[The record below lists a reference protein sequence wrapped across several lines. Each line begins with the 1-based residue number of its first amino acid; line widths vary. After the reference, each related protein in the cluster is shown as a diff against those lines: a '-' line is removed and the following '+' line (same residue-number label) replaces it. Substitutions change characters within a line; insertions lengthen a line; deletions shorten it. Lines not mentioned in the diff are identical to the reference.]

1 MRATAPFLEAT
12 KLGIITRHVTLR
24 TMCLWLRGS
33 SPHSVQ
39 LSSSKS
45 FQRQAQGEQKLQM
58 ATLEAAAPG
67 SLTITPQE
75 PLDLLDLSLVL
86 PTYNES
92 AHIDVIVEQL
102 IAVLDGIPRLKYE
115 IIIVDDASPDR
126 TWEKSLQLSRTF
138 PQVRAIRRQGQ
149 RDLSTAVLRGWQ
161 VARGEILAVMDADL
175 QHPPE
180 TITELWRAMRPGADL
195 AVASRNMEGGGVSD
209 WTFSRRVVSR
219 CAQLLGLVVLPE
231 VTGKVSDPMSGY
243 FMVRRCALEGRELNP
258 LGYKI
263 LIEVLARGDV
273 EKISEVPYV
282 FRETPERA
290 SKHSAAVFAQYLRHL
305 TRLRIH
311 LLKTSSFV
319 RFCIVGASGTLID
332 TTMLFLLSDPRTL
345 NWSLTGSKIIAAEV
359 ALTNNFIWNDLWTFG
374 KFSNRQNSVHQRA
387 RRFLK
392 FNLLCSVGIIL
403 NLIILNVGFKVFHMN
418 RYIANLSAIFVVT
431 FWNYNTNRKLSWR
444 TTAKE

>member
-1 MRATAPFLEAT
+1 M
-12 KLGIITRHVTLR
+12 G
-24 TMCLWLRGS
+24 
-33 SPHSVQ
+33 
-39 LSSSKS
+39 
-45 FQRQAQGEQKLQM
+45 
-58 ATLEAAAPG
+58 TLEAVAPG
-67 SLTITPQE
+67 PLTIAVPQ
-75 PLDLLDLSLVL
+75 PPGVLDLSLIL
-86 PTYNES
+86 PTYNET
-92 AHIDVIVEQL
+92 AHIDAIVEQL
-102 IAVLDGIPRLKYE
+102 IPVLDGIPALRYE
-115 IIIVDDASPDR
+115 IIIVDDDSPDR
-126 TWEKSLQLSRTF
+126 TWEKALQLSHKF

-149 RDLSTAVLRGWQ
+149 RDVSTAVLQGWQ
-161 VARGEILAVMDADL
+161 VARGDIFAVMDADL

-180 TITELWRAMRPGADL
+180 TITELWRAMRRGADL
-195 AVASRNMEGGGVSD
+195 AVASRNIEGGGVSD
-209 WTFSRRVVSR
+209 WTFSRRIVSR

-231 VTGKVSDPMSGY
+231 VAGKVSDPLSGY
-243 FMVRRCALEGRELNP
+243 FMVRRSALEGRELKP

-263 LIEVLARGDV
+263 LMEVLARGAV

-282 FRETPERA
+282 FRETPERP
-290 SKHSAAVFAQYLRHL
+290 SKHSPAVFAQYLQHL
-305 TRLRIH
+305 SRLRIH
-311 LLKTSSFV
+311 LLKTSPFV

-359 ALTNNFIWNDLWTFG
+359 ALANNFIWNDLWTFG
-374 KFSNRQNSVHQRA
+374 KFSRCQNTFRQRA

>member
-1 MRATAPFLEAT
+1 MSTSEVGAL
-12 KLGIITRHVTLR
+12 
-24 TMCLWLRGS
+24 
-33 SPHSVQ
+33 
-39 LSSSKS
+39 
-45 FQRQAQGEQKLQM
+45 
-58 ATLEAAAPG
+58 G
-67 SLTITPQE
+67 SLTIAPQE
-75 PLDLLDLSLVL
+75 RPDILDLSLIL

-92 AHIDVIVEQL
+92 AHIYSIVEQL
-102 IAVLDGIPRLKYE
+102 IVVLDGISALRYE
-115 IIIVDDASPDR
+115 IIIVDDDSPDR
-126 TWEKSLQLSRTF
+126 TWAKALQLSNKF
-138 PQVRAIRRQGQ
+138 PQVRAIRRQNH
-149 RDLSTAVLRGWQ
+149 RALSTAVLHGWQ
-161 VARGEILAVMDADL
+161 IARGEIFAVMDADL

-180 TITELWRAMRPGADL
+180 TIVELWRAMKRGADL
-195 AVASRNMEGGGVSD
+195 AIASRNIEGGGVSD

-231 VTGKVSDPMSGY
+231 ITGKVSDPMSGY
-243 FMVRRCALEGRELNP
+243 FMVRRTALEGRELKP
-258 LGYKI
+258 IGYKI
-263 LIEVLARGDV
+263 LVEVLARGGI

-282 FRETPERA
+282 FRECPERP
-290 SKHSAAVFAQYLRHL
+290 SKHSLAVFAQYLKHL
-305 TRLRIH
+305 SRLRIH
-311 LLKTSSFV
+311 LLKTSPFV

-332 TTMLFLLSDPRTL
+332 TALLFLLSDPRTL

-374 KFSNRQNSVHQRA
+374 KFSSCQSSFRQRA

>member
-1 MRATAPFLEAT
+1 M
-12 KLGIITRHVTLR
+12 G
-24 TMCLWLRGS
+24 
-33 SPHSVQ
+33 
-39 LSSSKS
+39 
-45 FQRQAQGEQKLQM
+45 
-58 ATLEAAAPG
+58 TLELAAPG
-67 SLTITPQE
+67 TILPQE
-75 PLDLLDLSLVL
+75 SPDLLDLSVVL

-92 AHIDVIVEQL
+92 AHIDAIVEQL
-102 IAVLDGIPRLKYE
+102 ITVLNNIPALRYE
-115 IIIVDDASPDR
+115 IIIVDDDSPDR
-126 TWEKSLQLSRTF
+126 TWENALQLSQKC
-138 PQVRAIRRQGQ
+138 PQVRAIRRQDQ

-161 VARGEILAVMDADL
+161 VARGDVFAVMDADL

-180 TITELWRAMRPGADL
+180 TIPELWRAIRRGADL
-195 AVASRNMEGGGVSD
+195 AIASRNIEGGGVSD
-209 WTFSRRVVSR
+209 WTLPRRIVSR

-243 FMVRRCALEGRELNP
+243 FMVRRSALEGRQLHP

-263 LIEVLARGDV
+263 LVEVLARGTV

-282 FRETPERA
+282 FRETPHRP
-290 SKHSAAVFAQYLRHL
+290 SKHSAAVSAQYLQHL
-305 TRLRIH
+305 IRIRIH
-311 LLKTSSFV
+311 LLKTSTFL

-332 TTMLFLLSDPRTL
+332 TAMLFLLSDPRTL
-345 NWSLTGSKIIAAEV
+345 NWNLTGSKIIAAEL

-374 KFSNRQNSVHQRA
+374 KFSNRQNTFRQRA

-403 NLIILNVGFKVFHMN
+403 NLIILNIGFKVFHMN
-418 RYIANLSAIFVVT
+418 RYIANLSAIFIVT

>member
-1 MRATAPFLEAT
+1 M
-12 KLGIITRHVTLR
+12 G
-24 TMCLWLRGS
+24 
-33 SPHSVQ
+33 
-39 LSSSKS
+39 
-45 FQRQAQGEQKLQM
+45 
-58 ATLEAAAPG
+58 TLEVAAPG
-67 SLTITPQE
+67 LILPQE
-75 PLDLLDLSLVL
+75 PPDVLDLSLVL

-92 AHIDVIVEQL
+92 AHIDAIVEQL
-102 IAVLDGIPRLKYE
+102 IAVLGGIPALRYE
-115 IIIVDDASPDR
+115 IIIVDDNSPDR
-126 TWEKSLQLSRTF
+126 TWEKALQLSHKF
-138 PQVRAIRRQGQ
+138 PEVHAIRRQDQ
-149 RDLSTAVLRGWQ
+149 RDVSTAVLRGWQ
-161 VARGEILAVMDADL
+161 IARGEVFAVMDADL

-180 TITELWRAMRPGADL
+180 TITELWRAMRRGADL
-195 AVASRNMEGGGVSD
+195 AVASRNVEGGGVSD
-209 WTFSRRVVSR
+209 WTLPRRIVSR

-243 FMVRRCALEGRELNP
+243 FMVRRSALEGRELHP

-263 LIEVLARGDV
+263 LVEVLARGTV

-282 FRETPERA
+282 FRETPHRP
-290 SKHSAAVFAQYLRHL
+290 SKHSAAVFAQYLQHL
-305 TRLRIH
+305 IRIRIH
-311 LLKTSSFV
+311 LLKTSTFV

-332 TTMLFLLSDPRTL
+332 TAMLFLLSDPRTL
-345 NWSLTGSKIIAAEV
+345 NWNLTGSKIIAAEL

-374 KFSNRQNSVHQRA
+374 KFSSCQNTLRQRA

-403 NLIILNVGFKVFHMN
+403 NIIILNIGFKVFHVN

>member
-1 MRATAPFLEAT
+1 M
-12 KLGIITRHVTLR
+12 G
-24 TMCLWLRGS
+24 
-33 SPHSVQ
+33 
-39 LSSSKS
+39 
-45 FQRQAQGEQKLQM
+45 
-58 ATLEAAAPG
+58 TLELAAPG
-67 SLTITPQE
+67 TILPQE
-75 PLDLLDLSLVL
+75 SPDLLDLSVVL

-92 AHIDVIVEQL
+92 AHIDAIVEQL
-102 IAVLDGIPRLKYE
+102 ITVLNNIPALRYE
-115 IIIVDDASPDR
+115 IIIVDDDSPDR
-126 TWEKSLQLSRTF
+126 TWEKALQLSQKF
-138 PQVRAIRRQGQ
+138 PQVRAIRRQDQ

-161 VARGEILAVMDADL
+161 VARGDVFAVMDADL

-180 TITELWRAMRPGADL
+180 TIPELWRAIRRGADL
-195 AVASRNMEGGGVSD
+195 AIASRNIEGGGVSD
-209 WTFSRRVVSR
+209 WTLPRRIVSR

-243 FMVRRCALEGRELNP
+243 FMVRRSALEGRELHP

-263 LIEVLARGDV
+263 LVEVLARGTV

-282 FRETPERA
+282 FRETPHRP
-290 SKHSAAVFAQYLRHL
+290 SKHSAAVFAQYLQHL
-305 TRLRIH
+305 IRIRIH
-311 LLKTSSFV
+311 LLKTSTFV

-345 NWSLTGSKIIAAEV
+345 NWNLTGSKIIAAEL

-374 KFSNRQNSVHQRA
+374 KFSSRQNTFRQRA

-403 NLIILNVGFKVFHMN
+403 NLIILNIGFKVFHMN

>member
-1 MRATAPFLEAT
+1 M
-12 KLGIITRHVTLR
+12 VTL
-24 TMCLWLRGS
+24 
-33 SPHSVQ
+33 
-39 LSSSKS
+39 
-45 FQRQAQGEQKLQM
+45 EI
-58 ATLEAAAPG
+58 AASGP
-67 SLTITPQE
+67 LTIAPQE
-75 PLDLLDLSLVL
+75 PPDVLDLSLVL

-92 AHIDVIVEQL
+92 AHIDAIVGQL
-102 IAVLDGIPRLKYE
+102 IAVLDGIPALRYE
-115 IIIVDDASPDR
+115 IIIVDDDSPDR
-126 TWEKSLQLSRTF
+126 TSEKALQLSHKF
-138 PQVRAIRRQGQ
+138 PQVRAIRRPDQ

-161 VARGEILAVMDADL
+161 LARGDVFAVMDADL

-180 TITELWRAMRPGADL
+180 TLSELWRAIRRGADL
-195 AVASRNMEGGGVSD
+195 AVASRNIEGGGVSD
-209 WTFSRRVVSR
+209 WTLPRRIVSR

-243 FMVRRCALEGRELNP
+243 FMVRRSALEGRQLNP

-263 LIEVLARGDV
+263 LVEVLARGTV
-273 EKISEVPYV
+273 EKIAEVPYV
-282 FRETPERA
+282 FRETPDRP
-290 SKHSAAVFAQYLRHL
+290 SKHSAAVFTQYLKHL
-305 TRLRIH
+305 TRIRIH
-311 LLKTSSFV
+311 LLKNSTFL
-319 RFCIVGASGTLID
+319 RFCMVGASGTLID

-345 NWSLTGSKIIAAEV
+345 NWSLTGSKIIAAEL

-374 KFSNRQNSVHQRA
+374 KFCSRQNTFRQRA

-403 NLIILNVGFKVFHMN
+403 NLIILNIGFKVFHVN

>member
-1 MRATAPFLEAT
+1 M
-12 KLGIITRHVTLR
+12 G
-24 TMCLWLRGS
+24 
-33 SPHSVQ
+33 
-39 LSSSKS
+39 
-45 FQRQAQGEQKLQM
+45 
-58 ATLEAAAPG
+58 TLEVVAPG
-67 SLTITPQE
+67 PLTIAPQE
-75 PLDLLDLSLVL
+75 DPEILDLSLVL

-92 AHIDVIVEQL
+92 AHIDSIVEQL
-102 IAVLDGIPRLKYE
+102 IVVLEAISALRYE
-115 IIIVDDASPDR
+115 IIIVDDDSPDR
-126 TWEKSLQLSRTF
+126 TWAKALELSQKF
-138 PQVRAIRRQGQ
+138 PQVRAIRRQNQ
-149 RDLSTAVLRGWQ
+149 RDLSTAVLCGWQ
-161 VARGEILAVMDADL
+161 IARGETFAVMDADL

-180 TITELWRAMRPGADL
+180 TIAELWRAMKRGADL
-195 AVASRNMEGGGVSD
+195 AMASRNIEGGGVSD

-219 CAQLLGLVVLPE
+219 CAQFLRLIVLPE

-243 FMVRRCALEGRELNP
+243 FMVRRSSLESRDLNP

-263 LIEVLARGDV
+263 LMEVLARGEIV
-273 EKISEVPYV
+273 KISEVPYV
-282 FRETPERA
+282 FRETPERP
-290 SKHSAAVFAQYLRHL
+290 SKHSPAVFAQYLLHL
-305 TRLRIH
+305 SRLRIH
-311 LLKTSSFV
+311 LLKTSPFV

-359 ALTNNFIWNDLWTFG
+359 ALANNFIWNDLWTFG
-374 KFSNRQNSVHQRA
+374 KFSRRQNNFRQRP

-403 NLIILNVGFKVFHMN
+403 NLIILNVGVKVFHMN

>member
-1 MRATAPFLEAT
+1 M
-12 KLGIITRHVTLR
+12 G
-24 TMCLWLRGS
+24 
-33 SPHSVQ
+33 
-39 LSSSKS
+39 
-45 FQRQAQGEQKLQM
+45 
-58 ATLEAAAPG
+58 TLEVAAPG
-67 SLTITPQE
+67 PLIIAPRE
-75 PLDLLDLSLVL
+75 PPDVLDLSLIL

-92 AHIDVIVEQL
+92 AHIEAIVEQL
-102 IAVLDGIPRLKYE
+102 IAVLDAIPALRYE
-115 IIIVDDASPDR
+115 IIIVDDDSPDR
-126 TWEKSLQLSRTF
+126 TWEKALQLSHKF
-138 PQVRAIRRQGQ
+138 PQVRTIRRQDQ

-161 VARGEILAVMDADL
+161 IARGEVFAVMDTDL

-180 TITELWRAMRPGADL
+180 KIPELWRAMRRGADL
-195 AVASRNMEGGGVSD
+195 AVASRNIEGGGVSD
-209 WTFSRRVVSR
+209 WTFPRRVVSR

-243 FMVRRCALEGRELNP
+243 FMVRRSALEGREVHP

-263 LIEVLARGDV
+263 LMEVLARGAV

-282 FRETPERA
+282 YRETPHRP
-290 SKHSAAVFAQYLRHL
+290 SKHSPAVFAQYLRHL
-305 TRLRIH
+305 SRLRIH
-311 LLKTSSFV
+311 LLKTSPFV

-374 KFSNRQNSVHQRA
+374 KISSRQNTLRQRA

-403 NLIILNVGFKVFHMN
+403 NIIILNIGFKVFHMN

>member
-1 MRATAPFLEAT
+1 M
-12 KLGIITRHVTLR
+12 
-24 TMCLWLRGS
+24 S
-33 SPHSVQ
+33 
-39 LSSSKS
+39 
-45 FQRQAQGEQKLQM
+45 
-58 ATLEAAAPG
+58 TLEVAAPG
-67 SLTITPQE
+67 LILAQE
-75 PLDLLDLSLVL
+75 PPDVLDLSLVL

-92 AHIDVIVEQL
+92 AHIDAIVEQL
-102 IAVLDGIPRLKYE
+102 IAVLGGIPALRYE
-115 IIIVDDASPDR
+115 IIVVDDNSPDR
-126 TWEKSLQLSRTF
+126 TWEKGLQLSRKF
-138 PQVRAIRRQGQ
+138 PQVHAIRRQDQ
-149 RDLSTAVLRGWQ
+149 RDVSTAVLRGWQ
-161 VARGEILAVMDADL
+161 IARGEVFAVMDADL

-180 TITELWRAMRPGADL
+180 TITELWRAMRRGADL
-195 AVASRNMEGGGVSD
+195 AVASRNVEGGGVSD
-209 WTFSRRVVSR
+209 WTFPRRIVSR

-243 FMVRRCALEGRELNP
+243 FMVRRSALEGRELHP

-263 LIEVLARGDV
+263 LVEVLARGAV

-282 FRETPERA
+282 FRETPHRP
-290 SKHSAAVFAQYLRHL
+290 SKHSAAVFAQYLQHL
-305 TRLRIH
+305 IRIRIH
-311 LLKTSSFV
+311 LLKTSTFV

-332 TTMLFLLSDPRTL
+332 TAMLFLLSDPRTL
-345 NWSLTGSKIIAAEV
+345 NWNLTGSKIIAAEL

-374 KFSNRQNSVHQRA
+374 KFSSCQNTLRQRA

-403 NLIILNVGFKVFHMN
+403 NIIILNIGFKVFHVN

>member
-1 MRATAPFLEAT
+1 M
-12 KLGIITRHVTLR
+12 G
-24 TMCLWLRGS
+24 
-33 SPHSVQ
+33 
-39 LSSSKS
+39 
-45 FQRQAQGEQKLQM
+45 
-58 ATLEAAAPG
+58 TLEAAAPG
-67 SLTITPQE
+67 MILPQE
-75 PLDLLDLSLVL
+75 TPDVLDLSLVL

-92 AHIDVIVEQL
+92 FHIDTLVDQL
-102 IAVLDGIPRLKYE
+102 IAVLDAIPALKYE
-115 IIIVDDASPDR
+115 IIIVDDDSPDR
-126 TWEKSLQLSRTF
+126 TWEKALQLSQKF
-138 PQVRAIRRQGQ
+138 PQVRAIRRQDHQ
-149 RDLSTAVLRGWQ
+149 DHRDLSSAVLRGWQ
-161 VARGEILAVMDADL
+161 IARGEIFAVMDADL

-180 TITELWRAMRPGADL
+180 IIAPLWRAMRRGADL
-195 AVASRNMEGGGVSD
+195 AVASRNIEGGGVSD
-209 WTFSRRVVSR
+209 WTLPRRVVSR

-231 VTGKVSDPMSGY
+231 VAGKVSDPMSGY
-243 FMVRRCALEGRELNP
+243 FMVRRSALEGRALNP

-263 LIEVLARGDV
+263 LIEVLARGEV

-282 FRETPERA
+282 YRETPHRP
-290 SKHSAAVFAQYLRHL
+290 SKHSAAVFAQYLQHL
-305 TRLRIH
+305 SRLRIH
-311 LLKTSSFV
+311 LLKTSPFV

-345 NWSLTGSKIIAAEV
+345 NWSLTGSKVIAAEV

-374 KFSNRQNSVHQRA
+374 KISSRQNSFRQRA

-403 NLIILNVGFKVFHMN
+403 NIIILNIGFKVFHMN

>member
-1 MRATAPFLEAT
+1 MGHLE
-12 KLGIITRHVTLR
+12 V
-24 TMCLWLRGS
+24 
-33 SPHSVQ
+33 
-39 LSSSKS
+39 
-45 FQRQAQGEQKLQM
+45 
-58 ATLEAAAPG
+58 AAPV
-67 SLTITPQE
+67 SLTIAPQE
-75 PLDLLDLSLVL
+75 SPDVLDLSLIL
-86 PTYNES
+86 PTYNET
-92 AHIDVIVEQL
+92 AHIDAIVEQL
-102 IAVLDGIPRLKYE
+102 IPVLDGIPALRYE
-115 IIIVDDASPDR
+115 IIIVDDDSPDR
-126 TWEKSLQLSRTF
+126 TWEKALQLSHKF

-149 RDLSTAVLRGWQ
+149 RDVSTAVLHGWQ
-161 VARGEILAVMDADL
+161 VARGDIFAVMDADL

-180 TITELWRAMRPGADL
+180 TITELWRAMRRGADL
-195 AVASRNMEGGGVSD
+195 AIASRNIEGGGVSD
-209 WTFSRRVVSR
+209 RTFSRRIVSR

-231 VTGKVSDPMSGY
+231 VAGKVSDPLSGY
-243 FMVRRCALEGRELNP
+243 FMVRRSALEGRELKP

-263 LIEVLARGDV
+263 LMEVLARGAV

-282 FRETPERA
+282 FRETPERP
-290 SKHSAAVFAQYLRHL
+290 SKHSPAVFAQYLQHL
-305 TRLRIH
+305 SRLRIH
-311 LLKTSSFV
+311 LLKTSPFV

-359 ALTNNFIWNDLWTFG
+359 ALANNFIWNDLWTFG
-374 KFSNRQNSVHQRA
+374 KFSRCQNTFRQRA